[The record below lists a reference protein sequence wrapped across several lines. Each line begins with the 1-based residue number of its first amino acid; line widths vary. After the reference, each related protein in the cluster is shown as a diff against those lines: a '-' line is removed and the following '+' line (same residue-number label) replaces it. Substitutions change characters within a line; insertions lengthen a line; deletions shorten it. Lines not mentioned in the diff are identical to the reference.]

1 MVSQEV
7 HELYGFDEDD
17 EVLDEVDLL
26 ALDDL
31 DEEVLDEVDLLV
43 LGNSILICKLY
54 DMTIKKLQGI
64 IGILKD

>member
-43 LGNSILICKLY
+43 LGNSILICKL
-54 DMTIKKLQGI
+54 
-64 IGILKD
+64 